1 MGGPWWDSRLVVVL
15 VCWLFVPLVLAWCL
29 TAADWL
35 RLFFPRYLIVTA
47 AAPIALAALACA
59 ACPGRILRIVCAVLV
74 TAAIVWDGDLLSQY
88 QEDGR
93 VLGDRC
99 QDWRSAV
106 AAINAAKER
115 GPLPVLV
122 RSGLIEADQLRKAPS
137 ESLREYCL
145 LPVSG
150 IYRIEPPHGELIPL
164 PTSRAGRLTGDARQ
178 SVRDAG
184 GAWFLLLA
192 TEDDMA
198 RIERDLLGGWG
209 AIPGRPQID
218 VRESYGDVR
227 LLRLGFVR

>member
-1 MGGPWWDSRLVVVL
+1 M
-15 VCWLFVPLVLAWCL
+15 
-29 TAADWL
+29 
-35 RLFFPRYLIVTA
+35 
-47 AAPIALAALACA
+47 
-59 ACPGRILRIVCAVLV
+59 LV
-74 TAAIVWDGDLLSQY
+74 TVAIVWDGDLLSQY

-106 AAINAAKER
+106 AAIHAAQEGR
-115 GPLPVLV
+115 PLPVLV

-164 PTSRAGRLTGDARQ
+164 PTTGAGRLGSPERQ
-178 SVRDAG
+178 CVREAG

-192 TEDDMA
+192 AEDDVA

-209 AIPGRPQID
+209 ATPGRPQIE